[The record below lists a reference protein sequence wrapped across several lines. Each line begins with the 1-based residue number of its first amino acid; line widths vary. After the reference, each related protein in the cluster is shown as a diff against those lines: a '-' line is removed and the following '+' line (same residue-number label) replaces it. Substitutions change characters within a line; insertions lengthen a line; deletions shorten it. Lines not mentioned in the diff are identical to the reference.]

1 MHRLKYILG
10 ITKIRT
16 SSTDLVEGIFSDNLS
31 MEKLCHNILIPQ
43 IPIIY
48 HDKKTVKRH
57 PKRVSKKYNYQID
70 IKITPAYMP
79 IQMRRMRESMRT

>member
-16 SSTDLVEGIFSDNLS
+16 SSTDLVEGIVSYDFSRKKS
-31 MEKLCHNILIPQ
+31 IYKIMIPQ

-48 HDKKTVKRH
+48 HNKK
-57 PKRVSKKYNYQID
+57 Q
-70 IKITPAYMP
+70 
-79 IQMRRMRESMRT
+79 